1 MKKNDQP
8 WGGQN
13 TLSGGYIVN
22 LITDLG
28 VFIKM
33 LFIGGVLLLSEIAIT
48 TPEIRTPHYSI
59 KWTVFG
65 PFSTYSINKN
75 FDEMRHVH
83 LLLDKMGLD
92 EMGLDEMALNQN
104 NSR

>member
-1 MKKNDQP
+1 MISLGA
-8 WGGQN
+8 GGQN

-33 LFIGGVLLLSEIAIT
+33 LLIGGVLLLSEIAII

-59 KWTVFG
+59 KQTVFG
-65 PFSTYSINKN
+65 AFSTCIVPKI
-75 FDEMRHVH
+75 FLTKWDMCTFC
-83 LLLDKMGLD
+83 
-92 EMGLDEMALNQN
+92 
-104 NSR
+104 